1 MKSTSS
7 DISFCTKSARWRN
20 CFFRR
25 LRVFEPFAGAMSI
38 PIPTQDAATF
48 AGQVAWFVYGF
59 GYASVIASVALMI
72 YLFKKSGSSGPFDT

>member
-1 MKSTSS
+1 
-7 DISFCTKSARWRN
+7 
-20 CFFRR
+20 
-25 LRVFEPFAGAMSI
+25 MSI